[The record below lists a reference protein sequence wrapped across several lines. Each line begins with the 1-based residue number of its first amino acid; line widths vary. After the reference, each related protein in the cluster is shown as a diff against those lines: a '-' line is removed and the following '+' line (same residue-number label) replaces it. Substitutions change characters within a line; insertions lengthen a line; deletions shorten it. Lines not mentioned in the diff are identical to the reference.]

1 MKYSVVIPIYNEEEN
16 IPLLHARLTTVMS
29 GLGESYEIIMVNDGS
44 ADSSLELLE
53 EIAKGDKCLKV
64 VNFARNFGH
73 QIAITAGLN
82 HSSGDAVI
90 VMDGDLQDPPEVLP
104 QFINKWKEGY
114 EVVYAIRRKRK
125 ENIFKRT
132 AYFSFYRI
140 MKKLSYLDIP
150 LDSGDFSII
159 DRKVVDQLKNMPEKN
174 RFVRGLRTWI
184 GYRQIGLE
192 YERDERNA
200 GTPKFTLS
208 KLMQLA
214 FDGLVS
220 FSYTPLRLATNLGF
234 CTTGVA
240 FVAALFYV
248 IKKLIVGTEEVA
260 GFPTLIVAVLFLGG
274 IQLLTIGI
282 LGEYVGRI
290 HEEVKGRPLYI
301 VGSKVNFDDDE

>member
-1 MKYSVVIPIYNEEEN
+1 MRYSVVIPIYNEEEN
-16 IPLLHARLTTVMS
+16 IPLLHERLTTVMS
-29 GLGESYEIIMVNDGS
+29 ELCESYEIIMVNDGS
-44 ADSSLELLE
+44 SDRSLELLE
-53 EIAKGDKCLKV
+53 QIANSDKCLKV

-82 HSSGDAVI
+82 HSSGAAVI

-104 QFINKWKEGY
+104 QFIDKWKDGY

-125 ENIFKRT
+125 ENIFKRV

-159 DRKVVDQLKNMPEKN
+159 DRKVVDHLKAMPEKN

-184 GYRQIGLE
+184 GFKQIGLE
-192 YERDERNA
+192 YERSERNA
-200 GTPKFTLS
+200 GTPKFTLG

-220 FSYTPLRLATNLGF
+220 FSYTPLHLATNLGF
-234 CTTGVA
+234 FTTGISFIASV
-240 FVAALFYV
+240 VYV
-248 IKKLIVGTEEVA
+248 LKKLMIGDAEVA
-260 GFPTLIVAVLFLGG
+260 GFPTLIVSVLFLGG
-274 IQLLTIGI
+274 IQLLTLGI
-282 LGEYVGRI
+282 LGEYIGRI

-301 VGSKVNFDDDE
+301 VGSKVNFDDE

>member
-16 IPLLHARLTTVMS
+16 IPLLHERLTKVMVE
-29 GLGESYEIIMVNDGS
+29 LGETYELILVNDGS
-44 ADSSLELLE
+44 ADSSFKMLQD
-53 EIAKGDKCLKV
+53 IAAKDACLKV
-64 VNFARNFGH
+64 INFARNFGH
-73 QIAITAGLN
+73 QIAISAGLN

-104 QFINKWKEGY
+104 QFIDKWKEGY
-114 EVVYAIRRKRK
+114 EVVYAIRTKRK
-125 ENIFKRT
+125 ENILKRC

-159 DRKVVDQLKNMPEKN
+159 DRKVVDHLKAMPEKN

-192 YERDERNA
+192 YERSERNA
-200 GTPKFTLS
+200 GTPKFTLR
-208 KLMQLA
+208 KLIKLA

-220 FSYTPLRLATNLGF
+220 FSNLPLHLATNLGF
-234 CTTGVA
+234 GATVIS
-240 FVAALFYV
+240 FFAAVFYIV
-248 IKKLIVGTEEVA
+248 KKLMLGQEEVA

-282 LGEYVGRI
+282 LGEYIGRI
-290 HEEVKGRPLYI
+290 HEEVKERPLYI
-301 VGSKVNFDDDE
+301 IGSKVNFDD